1 MDTTYMLEI
10 TITLVVGLSALIFS
24 INILGKIQLSQATP
38 FHFISALVL
47 GELLG
52 NAVYDDEI
60 GILQILYTIGVWT
73 LLMLLIEII
82 TQKFRKTRRLFE
94 GTPSIVIKKGQ
105 IDFKELK
112 KNRMDLNEL
121 LGLMRE
127 KDVFSL
133 HEINYAILESNGTL
147 SILKKSE
154 YENTKNKSFSINEKN
169 PSIPLT
175 LVSDGEIL
183 TENLEIIRKDS
194 NWLYRELRH
203 HGIMD
208 IKEVFYAEW
217 HEIDGLYVSKK

>member
-133 HEINYAILESNGTL
+133 HEIHYAILESNGTL

>member
-1 MDTTYMLEI
+1 MLEI

-154 YENTKNKSFSINEKN
+154 YENTKNKSFSIKEKDL
-169 PSIPLT
+169 SIPLT

>member
-1 MDTTYMLEI
+1 MDTAYMLEI

-154 YENTKNKSFSINEKN
+154 YENTKNKSFSIKEKDL
-169 PSIPLT
+169 SIPLT

>member
-133 HEINYAILESNGTL
+133 HEIHYAILESNGTL

-217 HEIDGLYVSKK
+217 HETDGLYVSKK